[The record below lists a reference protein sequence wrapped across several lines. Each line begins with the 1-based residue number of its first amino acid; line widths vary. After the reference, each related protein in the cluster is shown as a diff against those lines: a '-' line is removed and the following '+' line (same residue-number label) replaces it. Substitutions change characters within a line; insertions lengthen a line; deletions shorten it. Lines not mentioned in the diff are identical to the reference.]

1 MDSISA
7 TYMGTI
13 GIRKISRKGAKA
25 RSKGFEKMTMNR
37 KSIWAISICCFLGW
51 SISICRAAELPSKAL
66 FAYGA
71 INAYMAPIWIA
82 KEQGIFRKHNVEVE
96 PVFIIATQAAQTMLA
111 GGVQLGFIG
120 PTHVVN
126 AVAAG
131 SDMVMIMGN
140 QNSVR
145 YQLVAHPSI
154 KRPED
159 LKGKRVGIGASM
171 AGLATLAA
179 IVALEHVGI
188 NARRDNITL
197 LPTGPEPTRLAA
209 LKSGATLATVLAPEI
224 AKPAIN
230 EGFPILVDMAKLN
243 IPFQASG
250 LVTMR
255 KILRNDALMVER
267 MARATVDAVHFIAA
281 HANRSTVVQSLRKNL
296 KLSDSERAEAVYVEL
311 VEELPRN
318 ICPTMAGIR
327 SIMKL
332 MAEFGINAKAAQLKV
347 EDVVDLTLCQRLGGD
362 GR

>member
-1 MDSISA
+1 MHGILTAIALSI
-7 TYMGTI
+7 TI
-13 GIRKISRKGAKA
+13 LHLAPA
-25 RSKGFEKMTMNR
+25 
-37 KSIWAISICCFLGW
+37 
-51 SISICRAAELPSKAL
+51 RAAELPSKAL

-145 YQLVAHPSI
+145 YQLIAHPSI
-154 KRPED
+154 KRAED

-179 IVALEHVGI
+179 IVAMEHLGV
-188 NARRDNITL
+188 NVRRDNITL
-197 LPTGPEPTRLAA
+197 LPTGPEPTRLSA
-209 LKSGATLATVLAPEI
+209 LKAGTTAATVLAPEI
-224 AKPAIN
+224 AKPAAS
-230 EGFPILVDMAKLN
+230 EGFPVLVDMAKLN

-255 KILRNDALMVER
+255 RTMRSDAAMVER
-267 MARATVDAVHFIAA
+267 MSRATVEAVHFIAA
-281 HANRSTVVQSLRKNL
+281 PANRKTVVQSLIKNL
-296 KLSDSERAEAVYVEL
+296 KLSEPERAETVYGEL

-318 ICPTMAGIR
+318 ICPTLPGIR

-332 MAEFGINAKAAQLKV
+332 MAEFGINPKAAQLKA
-347 EDVVDLTLCQRLGGD
+347 EEVVDLTICKKLGGD
-362 GR
+362 AG

>member
-1 MDSISA
+1 MRSIVWIVVVSSILSLSA
-7 TYMGTI
+7 TA
-13 GIRKISRKGAKA
+13 SRGAEQT
-25 RSKGFEKMTMNR
+25 SKVQ
-37 KSIWAISICCFLGW
+37 
-51 SISICRAAELPSKAL
+51 

-82 KEQGIFRKHNVEVE
+82 KEQGILRKHNVEVE
-96 PVFIIATQAAQTMLA
+96 PVFIIATQAAQTLLA
-111 GGVQLGFIG
+111 GGVQIGFIG
-120 PTHVVN
+120 PTHVIN
-126 AVAAG
+126 AAAAG

-154 KRPED
+154 KRAED

-179 IVALEHVGI
+179 IIALEHVGV
-188 NARRDNITL
+188 NARRDNVTL
-197 LPTGPEPTRLAA
+197 LPTGAEPTRLAA
-209 LKSGATLATVLAPEI
+209 LRAGNTLATVLAPEI
-224 AKPAIN
+224 ARPAIN
-230 EGFPILVDMAKLN
+230 EGFPVLVDMAKLN

-255 KILRNDALMVER
+255 KTLRSDAVMVER
-267 MARATVDAVHFIAA
+267 IGRAIAEAVQFIAVP
-281 HANRSTVVQSLRKNL
+281 ANRAAVVQSLSKNL
-296 KLSDSERAEAVYVEL
+296 KLNEPSRAEAVYGEL
-311 VEELPRN
+311 VDELPRN
-318 ICPTMAGIR
+318 ICPTSTGIR

-347 EDVVDLTLCQRLGGD
+347 EDVVDLTLCKKLGGD

>member
-1 MDSISA
+1 MK
-7 TYMGTI
+7 
-13 GIRKISRKGAKA
+13 RKLSL
-25 RSKGFEKMTMNR
+25 MVLLC
-37 KSIWAISICCFLGW
+37 SICVSSHAL
-51 SISICRAAELPSKAL
+51 CRAAELPSKAL

-82 KEQGIFRKHNVEVE
+82 KEQGLFRKHNVEVE
-96 PVFIIATQAAQTMLA
+96 PVFIISTQAAQTMLA
-111 GGVQLGFIG
+111 GGVQLGYFG
-120 PTHVVN
+120 PTHVIN

-140 QNSVR
+140 QNNVR

-154 KRPED
+154 KRAED

-179 IVALEHVGI
+179 IVALEHVGV
-188 NARRDNITL
+188 NVRRDNITL

-209 LKSGATLATVLAPEI
+209 LRSGATLATVAAPEM
-224 AKPAIN
+224 AQSVTSD
-230 EGFPILVDMAKLN
+230 GFPILVDMAKLN

-255 KILRNDALMVER
+255 RLLRSEATMVER
-267 MARATVDAVHFIAA
+267 MARATADAVHFIAA
-281 HANRSTVVQSLRKNL
+281 PANRPVVVQSLRKNL
-296 KLSDSERAEAVYVEL
+296 KLNEPARAEAVYGEL

-318 ICPTMAGIR
+318 ICPTTAGIR

-347 EDVVDLTLCQRLGGD
+347 EDLVDLTLCKRLGGD
-362 GR
+362 AG